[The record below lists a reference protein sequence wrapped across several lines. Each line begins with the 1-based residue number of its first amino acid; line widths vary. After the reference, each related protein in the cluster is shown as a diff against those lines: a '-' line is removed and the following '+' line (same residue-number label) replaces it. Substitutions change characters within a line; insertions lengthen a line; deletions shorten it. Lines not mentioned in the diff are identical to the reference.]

1 MEEVLKFL
9 EDCGVYF
16 LATIDKDKPRVRPFG
31 TIMLYENHLY
41 IQTGKVKEVSK
52 QIAKNPNVEISAFK
66 DGKWI
71 RVEGKLKRD
80 ERVEVKKAMLDKYP
94 NLRGMY
100 DENDANTELLYF
112 EDGVATISSF
122 TDKPIVIKL

>member
-1 MEEVLKFL
+1 MNEVLKFI

-16 LATIDKDKPRVRPFG
+16 LATMDGNKPRVRPFG

-66 DGKWI
+66 DGRWI
-71 RVEGKLKRD
+71 RVSGKLKRD

-100 DENDANTELLYF
+100 DENDTNTELLYF

-122 TDKPIVIKL
+122 TDKPIVYKL

>member
-1 MEEVLKFL
+1 MAAGWIY
-9 EDCGVYF
+9 D
-16 LATIDKDKPRVRPFG
+16 D
-31 TIMLYENHLY
+31 HLY
-41 IQTGKVKEVSK
+41 IQTGKIKEVSK

-66 DGKWI
+66 DGRWI
-71 RVEGKLKRD
+71 RVSGNLKRD

-112 EDGVATISSF
+112 ESGTATISSF